1 MKKETKFNL
10 RSFTSFALVISTI
23 IMSWSGFIL
32 YVAPPG
38 RIANWGIWKLM
49 LFTKAEWLALHTIFS
64 YLFFILAIV
73 HLFFVNWRTFLTYFK
88 SKLKAGMN
96 RKWEFGATLALTVLI
111 FTGTLES
118 WTPFGP
124 VMSFGEK
131 VKESWDSKL
140 ATPPIMHME
149 LYSIEKL
156 ALEFDSI
163 APEKLIQTLVEN
175 NIKATEAKQTLKEIA
190 NDNKKTPAEIYNLLS
205 AKYNKHPGPVAGE
218 VPQGIGKYTVRSAAA
233 NAGKE
238 TGSLIQLL
246 KVKGVEATGET
257 TLRTIANQLGITP
270 KEVFDMLTGTS
281 AEKTNN

>member
-1 MKKETKFNL
+1 MKKGIHFNL
-10 RSFTSFALVISTI
+10 RSFTSFSLVVSTI

-88 SKLKAGMN
+88 SKIKAGLN
-96 RKWEFGATLALTVLI
+96 RKWELGVTIALTVLI
-111 FTGTLES
+111 FIGTLES

-140 ATPPIMHME
+140 ATPPTVHME
-149 LYSIEKL
+149 LYTIEKL
-156 ALEFDSI
+156 AFEFDSI

-175 NIKATEAKQTLKEIA
+175 NIKTSGKTQTLKEIA
-190 NDNKKTPAEIYNLLS
+190 SENKKTPAVIYDLLS

-218 VPQGIGKYTVRSAAA
+218 APQGIGKYTVRSAAA

-238 TGSLIQLL
+238 TEQLIQLL
-246 KVKGVEATGET
+246 KVKGVEANGET
-257 TLRTIANQLGITP
+257 TLRTIAAQLGITP
-270 KEVFDMLTGTS
+270 KEVFDMLTGTPD
-281 AEKTNN
+281 EKTK